1 MPQEKQPFSASMTYF
16 VDIFSVETYEAFS
29 KTPKTS
35 AGFHPKRKAWLT
47 KIKPGDRI
55 LCYLKGLSCWV
66 GMLEVTGPMV
76 EVTPGNEV
84 ISDYTIQFPV
94 MPLVWLEKGTLIPI
108 KRPEVWAALSFTKNI
123 APGAGGWNA
132 VLRSSGVR
140 LLEEDGKAVEAFLQ
154 EQFQKRVPDE
164 ITNEA
169 WGKHQ
174 GFKITTSQGET
185 VAIQIPLSELDS
197 ELNGEPASAPAAS
210 TTIGEAPT
218 VRTSHKMQALLAE
231 IGVAMG
237 FQVWIPKAD
246 RDAVSSEMSNPELLA
261 SLPYTQFSEPA
272 LKTVEQIDVLWLQK
286 KTIVRAFEV
295 EHTTAVYSGILRMA
309 DLLALQPNFHTKLHI
324 VAPDERR
331 KKVFQE
337 LMRPAF
343 SIFPQ
348 GPLSKLCTYLPYEGV
363 EELAENPNLEYLKPE
378 VLDKF
383 EELAEEQE

>member
-1 MPQEKQPFSASMTYF
+1 MTYF

-29 KTPKTS
+29 KTLKTI
-35 AGFHPKRKAWLT
+35 AGFHPKRKAWIT
-47 KIKPGDRI
+47 KIKPGDKI

-66 GMLEVTGPMV
+66 GMLEVTGPMT
-76 EVTPGNEV
+76 EVTPGDEA
-84 ISDYTIQFPV
+84 ISDYTLQFPV
-94 MPLVWLEKGTLIPI
+94 TPLIWLEQGTLIPI
-108 KRPEVWAALSFTKNI
+108 KRPEVWAALSFTKDVT
-123 APGAGGWNA
+123 PGAGGWNA

-140 LLEEDGKAVEAFLQ
+140 LLEEDGKTVEAFLQ
-154 EQFQKRVPDE
+154 EQVQKRVPDE
-164 ITNEA
+164 ITNET
-169 WGKHQ
+169 WSKHQ
-174 GFKITTSQGET
+174 GFKITTSQGDT
-185 VAIQIPLSELDS
+185 VAVQIPLPEPDPEPSA
-197 ELNGEPASAPAAS
+197 EPASAPAAN
-210 TTIGEAPT
+210 TTIGEAPP
-218 VRTSHKMQALLAE
+218 VRTSHKMQALLAD

-246 RDAVSSEMSNPELLA
+246 KDAVSSEMSNPELLA
-261 SLPYTQFSEPA
+261 ALPYTQFSEPA
-272 LKTVEQIDVLWLQK
+272 IKTVEQIDVLWLQK

-348 GPLSKLCTYLPYEGV
+348 GPLSKLCTYLPYEGIQ
-363 EELAENPNLEYLKPE
+363 ELAENPNLEYLKPE